1 MTATPPIP
9 QDDLFALVRAAD
21 PLDPDAAQPAAETVD
36 ALLREIL
43 ATPHPYG
50 PAPAGR
56 RRRVLVRLTVV
67 GAGLAGASAAAF
79 ALSGGDQGAVTPAS
93 AAVIRHAL
101 AALDQPAGT
110 ILHVDMTGTQD
121 NGDGTTITWRDQSWQ
136 QDDPP
141 YDRRQVETN
150 PDGTTAESGSA
161 GDSEQVFDPATNTI
175 YQSTTTD
182 SSSTARGAHRRFWL
196 SPGPR
201 AGTYRLR
208 LTVYEI
214 HKNAAG
220 KVRVVAGGS
229 RQSLVVTAAQVKA
242 IKDGTDA
249 VIWRRHSPNGSHRR
263 ARLVPAVVPASQ
275 AQQPPAGAEPDSP
288 DFADQI
294 RALLRSGRAGLV
306 GHATIDG
313 RDTLEI
319 RSRDG
324 HTTYYVDPTTY
335 APVELDTTGT
345 DGGTS
350 LHFTTYE
357 LLPANAANDALLSLT
372 AQHPSATVDQNQA
385 DYVAAEQRVFP
396 HG

>member
-1 MTATPPIP
+1 MTALPPITD
-9 QDDLFALVRAAD
+9 DDLLDIVRAAD
-21 PLDPDAAQPAAETVD
+21 PLDADATSLDAD

-43 ATPHPYG
+43 ATSRTDT
-50 PAPAGR
+50 ASTERGR
-56 RRRVLVRLTVV
+56 RRAVIRITAV
-67 GAGLAGASAAAF
+67 GAAIAAASAAAF
-79 ALSGGDQGAVTPAS
+79 ALSTGGRGTVTPAS

-136 QDDPP
+136 ENTPP
-141 YDRRQVETN
+141 YDRRQVETT
-150 PDGTTAESGSA
+150 PEGTTTESGNV
-161 GDSEQVFDPATNTI
+161 GENEQVYDPASNTI
-175 YQSTTTD
+175 YMSTTTGA
-182 SSSTARGAHRRFWL
+182 SSAERSAQAARRHFWI

-201 AGTYRLR
+201 PGTYLVRLA
-208 LTVYEI
+208 VYGI
-214 HKNAAG
+214 GASG
-220 KVRVVAGGS
+220 KVGKVMPGRGP
-229 RQSLVVTAAQVKA
+229 RETLVVTAAQA
-242 IKDGTDA
+242 SALRNGTDA
-249 VIWRRHSPNGSHRR
+249 ITWKRRPRGTHPRFT
-263 ARLVPAVVPASQ
+263 ATVVPAPQ
-275 AQQPPAGAEPDSP
+275 APQPPTSTSAQPDSP
-288 DFADQI
+288 AFAGEIKD
-294 RALLRSGRAGLV
+294 LLRSGRARLV
-306 GHATIDG
+306 GQATVDG

-350 LHFTTYE
+350 LRFTTYE
-357 LLPANAANDALLSLT
+357 LLPANDTNRALLSLT

-385 DYVAAEQRVFP
+385 DYVAAEKRIFP